1 MCNKVETLP
10 QCLSRDNSVT
20 SLVSYCE
27 VKGAFMRSILSMS
40 ILAVLALSSM
50 AAAGDN
56 TVHILPASTSA
67 KSAPV
72 QQVSRRVQIFQP
84 ARRSGQTVFGRVMEL
99 ERRKNA
105 WLRRTFLN

>member
-1 MCNKVETLP
+1 MSFV
-10 QCLSRDNSVT
+10 LS
-20 SLVSYCE
+20 CE

-40 ILAVLALSSM
+40 ILAVLALSSA

-72 QQVSRRVQIFQP
+72 QQVSRRVQVFQP
-84 ARRSGQTVFGRVMEL
+84 ARRSGQTMFGRVMEL

>member
-1 MCNKVETLP
+1 MPFV
-10 QCLSRDNSVT
+10 LS
-20 SLVSYCE
+20 CE

-40 ILAVLALSSM
+40 ILAVLALSSV
-50 AAAGDN
+50 AVAGDN
-56 TVHILPASTSA
+56 TVHVLPASTSA

-72 QQVSRRVQIFQP
+72 QQVSRRVQVFQP
-84 ARRSGQTVFGRVMEL
+84 ARRSGQTVFGRIMEL

>member
-1 MCNKVETLP
+1 MSFA
-10 QCLSRDNSVT
+10 LS
-20 SLVSYCE
+20 CE
-27 VKGAFMRSILSMS
+27 VKGAFMRSVLSMS
-40 ILAVLALSSM
+40 ILAVLALSSV

-56 TVHILPASTSA
+56 TVHVLPASTSA

-72 QQVSRRVQIFQP
+72 QQVSRRVQVFQP
-84 ARRSGQTVFGRVMEL
+84 ARRSGQTMFGRIMEL